1 MVEEDD
7 PVDHAQS
14 AEIEGVGINEEIDT
28 EDNDGVIAGD
38 VAVLPSPLVDEPYIV
53 DVEHNVLTSNDEDIV
68 NENAHKATC
77 NEGVPPDNDIE
88 QAEIVGARGSSRVP
102 NTRF

>member
-88 QAEIVGARGSSRVP
+88 QAEIVGARRSSRVP